1 MYVYIYPFFFFIFFS
16 SMAYHWIVTII
27 PWAHVSSFCIWI
39 SGPIE
44 SPIRLSQVFWLETV
58 YFHFWTLVN
67 VILAKFCPKHKVNI
81 FRPFKFLEILQFQFS
96 FCVDFRNVWSRCF
109 VDLYVC
115 FHFQMQVFF
124 FWFCNYFPFLSH
136 FNQRNILSYLHFLER
151 IEVAFWLLIWS
162 WI

>member
-1 MYVYIYPFFFFIFFS
+1 MCLPSFFFYLIEAQLIYNVMSISAVKQNNLVVRIHIPIFFFIFFS

-58 YFHFWTLVN
+58 YFHFWTLGN

-81 FRPFKFLEILQFQFS
+81 FRPFKFLEILQFRQYLINSFFVKNRSDQFS
-96 FCVDFRNVWSRCF
+96 
-109 VDLYVC
+109 
-115 FHFQMQVFF
+115 
-124 FWFCNYFPFLSH
+124 
-136 FNQRNILSYLHFLER
+136 
-151 IEVAFWLLIWS
+151 
-162 WI
+162 